1 MLLKGDNMKATFALL
16 ANNDLENYAK
26 KLMLKAQNIGKLG
39 FESCRLPFHVSLK
52 QPFDILNIDS
62 IEEYFDSFVKSINP
76 VTIHFTELDLY
87 KANIMGTDSGVLSIK
102 AERSQ
107 HLDELQKRLF
117 AQLNKK
123 FGECKA
129 CYDDDYVFH
138 MTISYGLAPSI
149 QYDKVFNE
157 LKKYDYN
164 FESVFSQLG
173 LFYYED
179 LKPGAY
185 FCYKK
190 TDIIL

>member
-1 MLLKGDNMKATFALL
+1 MKATFVLL

-26 KLMLKAQNIGKLG
+26 KLVLKAQNIGKLG
-39 FESCRLPFHVSLK
+39 FEACRLPFHLSLK

-62 IEEYFDSFVKSINP
+62 IEKYFDSFAKTINP

-87 KANIMGTDSGVLSIK
+87 KANIMGNDSGVLSIK
-102 AERSQ
+102 AEKTQ
-107 HLDELQKRLF
+107 QLGELQKRLF
-117 AQLNKK
+117 TELNEK

-129 CYDDDYVFH
+129 EHDDDYVFH
-138 MTISYGLAPSI
+138 MTISYGLASSE

-157 LKKYDYN
+157 LKAGHYD

-179 LKPGAY
+179 FKPGAY

-190 TDIIL
+190 TDIIR